1 MQFGL
6 RPADSRRGPLRS
18 MSSVT
23 SATPSSSLRTEVQD
37 VLNTPRS
44 SLAESPSTS
53 SLASNVLTRCPS
65 RLKVVDS
72 QTRRG
77 SKRLRSLSV
86 SAAGADPSS
95 SAPRRRRGQRCVRSH
110 GEKPNSK
117 LEVGSGSC
125 CEQGK
130 GAKCCKSKAKIK
142 IKSQSKV
149 EAGKAKADAELCLIC
164 MDPFSEEFP
173 ASQIP
178 CKKQCNSAPVHEKCI
193 YEWQEFQ
200 PGKSVV
206 SCPLCRSKL
215 YPISYFPPDV
225 IRSVTFSDFC
235 SRKSFLLHPVPREA
249 GVVRCYI
256 NAVRTGF
263 FSVGAYE
270 LYLQA
275 PTTLKYPLGPLPDN
289 SGPREGDRLLA
300 VARKQVT
307 AWGCAQLDMSMDTKG
322 VDFDDLSENYLGCVQ
337 SSFSGLDHNILV
349 PQLLK
354 DGRAS
359 MCELGA
365 VRYTQNRIRSTVGPR
380 RVQVCLPAIKQV
392 ANSRSP
398 RQERR
403 APMIIP
409 APLPGSCQYR
419 RMRDSN
425 IHQPAKCEPEVVGED
440 TSSAESG
447 DEKQK
452 CGAEADKWASKVHI
466 SSERKE
472 SLAQILKR
480 GPDHSHDARDEVM
493 FAKNK
498 EPYWL
503 DAIQAYSLDFQGRV
517 TLPSNK
523 NFQLLMENGPLEDDC
538 ATREPLGSKSEIV
551 LQFGKVEDNL
561 VLEMYTMDV
570 QWPLSPLQAFGI
582 CLSACDRK
590 LLLS

>member
-1 MQFGL
+1 MSGSGDDSGSTASVTRRRCASGCVHSRGENTPGCASRVEVSVDASASGSEKRNHEACNAEKAILAPTPTLELTL
-6 RPADSRRGPLRS
+6 RERRG
-18 MSSVT
+18 
-23 SATPSSSLRTEVQD
+23 
-37 VLNTPRS
+37 
-44 SLAESPSTS
+44 
-53 SLASNVLTRCPS
+53 
-65 RLKVVDS
+65 K
-72 QTRRG
+72 
-77 SKRLRSLSV
+77 
-86 SAAGADPSS
+86 ADP
-95 SAPRRRRGQRCVRSH
+95 
-110 GEKPNSK
+110 
-117 LEVGSGSC
+117 
-125 CEQGK
+125 
-130 GAKCCKSKAKIK
+130 
-142 IKSQSKV
+142 
-149 EAGKAKADAELCLIC
+149 ELCLIC
-164 MDPFSEEFP
+164 MDPFTKEFP

-178 CKKQCNSAPVHEKCI
+178 CRKKCNSAPVHEKCI

-215 YPISYFPPDV
+215 FPISYFPPDV
-225 IRSVTFSDFC
+225 IRSVTFNDFRT
-235 SRKSFLLHPVPREA
+235 RKSFLLHPVPREA

-275 PTTLKYPLGPLPDN
+275 PTTLKYPLGPLPDH
-289 SGPREGDRLLA
+289 SGPRDGDRLLA

-322 VDFDDLSENYLGCVQ
+322 IDFDDLSDNYLGCVQ
-337 SSFSGLDHNILV
+337 SSFSGLEHSILV
-349 PQLLK
+349 PHSRE
-354 DGRAS
+354 DGSVS

-380 RVQVCLPAIKQV
+380 RVQVCLPAIKKV
-392 ANSRSP
+392 GGGAKSSKH
-398 RQERR
+398 

-409 APLPGSCQYR
+409 APLPGSRQYR
-419 RMRDSN
+419 LMRDVSV
-425 IHQPAKCEPEVVGED
+425 HQASKRDTELVGENVQ
-440 TSSAESG
+440 SPLVGAGQQPRGSA
-447 DEKQK
+447 
-452 CGAEADKWASKVHI
+452 ATKWATKVY
-466 SSERKE
+466 SSGERE
-472 SLAQILKR
+472 ETLSQVLKR
-480 GPDHSHDARDEVM
+480 GLEYSQDMRDEVM

-523 NFQLLMENGPLEDDC
+523 NFQLLMENGPLEEGGESNAPAD
-538 ATREPLGSKSEIV
+538 PKSEIV

-570 QWPLSPLQAFGI
+570 QWPLSPLQAFGV